1 MDTQFAPTD
10 KVLFI
15 DFDHTCYDTD
25 MFLLT
30 EIRQPML
37 SRFDIPTDK
46 WEESYENA
54 VHAGYSLEQHLIEL
68 EKIIDPT
75 PCTEEDMKDFGKKIN
90 FNKYLYEDSIPFLKK
105 AKREGYKIM
114 LLSFGAPSWQNKK
127 VLNVGL
133 DKYVDIIKY
142 TKEEGNKVEI
152 LRQFANHS
160 GKIIFIDNNGIDLD
174 AVKKE
179 CPNIE
184 TYYIS
189 RPYEDMSEKDTE
201 YMKIRHMESRKI
213 AERTLLFHHKKC
225 INLREVIL

>member
-37 SRFDIPTDK
+37 NLFNISTDK
-46 WEESYENA
+46 WEKSYENA
-54 VHAGYSLEQHLIEL
+54 VQAGYSLEQHLTEL
-68 EKIIDPT
+68 IKIMSSAPY
-75 PCTEEDMKDFGKKIN
+75 TEEEMQSFGEKIN
-90 FNKYLYEDSIPFLKK
+90 FNKYLYEDSIPFLKN
-105 AKREGYKIM
+105 AREKGYKIM

-127 VLNVGL
+127 VLGVGL
-133 DKYVDIIKY
+133 DKFVDEIRY
-142 TKEEGNKVEI
+142 TKAEGNKLEV
-152 LRQFANHS
+152 LRQYANHLDR
-160 GKIIFIDNNGIDLD
+160 IIFIDNNGIDLD

-189 RPYEDMSEKDTE
+189 RPREDMSEKDTE
-201 YMKIRHMESRKI
+201 YMKVRHMESRKI
-213 AERTLLFHHKKC
+213 AERTLLFKHQHCTDLKS
-225 INLREVIL
+225 ITF